1 MASDN
6 VVVVTDANFEE
17 TVKKSTIPVIVDFW
31 APWCGPCRDAGPIFD
46 ELAEEFT
53 GKIRFGK
60 INVDE
65 NVAVAQSLG
74 IQSIPTFVVFRG
86 GAEVHRLLG
95 GRNKATMKTELSK
108 FV

>member
-65 NVAVAQSLG
+65 TTCSSDVSVTRRIQSLG
-74 IQSIPTFVVFRG
+74 RT
-86 GAEVHRLLG
+86 LG
-95 GRNKATMKTELSK
+95 KGPGHSK
-108 FV
+108 KHAAIKNNC